1 MSGGVCLAG
10 HTEKGPQQDSTLCK
24 HPFLYYSDFLACNNI
39 IVSIQV
45 ALNLLDSDFHDENI
59 RAFAVEVLEMKLL
72 DEDLE
77 DYILQLTQVRD
88 NNAWEVDCKNT
99 IIIVYSNYKNYHEYY
114 VCMQALKFEPYHD
127 SPLARF
133 LLKKALN
140 NKKIGHFFFW

>member
-1 MSGGVCLAG
+1 ML
-10 HTEKGPQQDSTLCK
+10 DTLRK
-24 HPFLYYSDFLACNNI
+24 DLSRIPLYVSIHFCIIPIIYVAIN

-88 NNAWEVDCKNT
+88 NNAWEVDC
-99 IIIVYSNYKNYHEYY
+99 YS
-114 VCMQALKFEPYHD
+114 L
-127 SPLARF
+127 
-133 LLKKALN
+133 
-140 NKKIGHFFFW
+140 